1 MQACRS
7 EHRNSLYRQAWPT
20 HCARSILVSALLL
33 TLPHPAH
40 AQVESGNGPA
50 PTSEKEENND
60 DTTLQ
65 ALPVKDSQEGT
76 AASKEQRGQL
86 DELSVGEQEEA
97 RQERAMTT
105 ETSTNED
112 PDANRRR
119 AQEFSDKAEEERPVD
134 EPAWDLDVYGS
145 LRLHLINSYDI
156 ERDEAETSLG
166 DGASRIG
173 ASAAW
178 RFREGWEL
186 FALAEAGF
194 NVLDTFTAGAL
205 YDGGAAIQPRLY
217 HIGVDSENLYVKV
230 GKSWSTYYTV
240 AGVTDRFAIFG
251 GNASGVYNAST
262 DGGATGTGRADDA
275 IQTRLYI
282 DPQGFWD
289 IVPFNLNVQYQLSQP
304 IPEVNGQDYRYSY
317 SASAWL
323 ENQSRVGIGFAYHRA
338 AVENPSAPEVTA
350 AGIDGD
356 AIARAFAIKSY
367 GERWLASL
375 VWADLDNIETTDQ
388 NIYFEGEGIEL
399 YANWNVSGNF
409 WLVGGGNWL
418 SPDDGETGVGDYEVQ
433 YGIVWLHY
441 TFDSFRR
448 MIYIEWRDD
457 HGTLASGRSRD
468 NEVTFGVRWD
478 FGD

>member
-1 MQACRS
+1 MNS
-7 EHRNSLYRQAWPT
+7 ERT
-20 HCARSILVSALLL
+20 ILVVALLL
-33 TLPHPAH
+33 SLPFPAQ
-40 AQVESGNGPA
+40 AQPEPASDPDSTTVE
-50 PTSEKEENND
+50 EENYEE
-60 DTTLQ
+60 TTLE
-65 ALPVKDSQEGT
+65 ALPVKDSKGGT
-76 AASKEQRGQL
+76 AASTEQRQQL
-86 DELSVGEQEEA
+86 DELSTGEREEA

-119 AQEFSDKAEEERPVD
+119 QQDFAEEADD
-134 EPAWDLDVYGS
+134 EAPTGRQAWNFDVYGS
-145 LRLHLINSYDI
+145 ARLHVINNYDF
-156 ERDEAETSLG
+156 ETDESESTMG
-166 DGASRIG
+166 DGGSRVG

-186 FALAEAGF
+186 FALAEGGF
-194 NVLDTFTAGAL
+194 NILDTFTAGAL
-205 YDGGAAIQPRLY
+205 YDSGAALQPRLY
-217 HIGVDSENLYVKV
+217 HVGVDSENLYVKV

-240 AGVTDRFAIFG
+240 AGATDRFAIFG
-251 GNASGVYNAST
+251 GNAVGVYNAGT

-282 DPQGFWD
+282 DPKGFWD
-289 IVPFNLNVQYQLSQP
+289 IVPFNLNFQYQASQP
-304 IPEVNGQDYRYSY
+304 IPRVRGQDYEYSY

-338 AVENPSAPEVTA
+338 AVDNPNAPEVIA

-356 AIARAFAIKSY
+356 AVARAVAIKSY

-375 VWADLDNIETTDQ
+375 VWADLDSIETTDQ
-388 NIYFEGEGIEL
+388 FIYFDGRGIEL
-399 YANWNVSGNF
+399 YANWNVGGNV

-418 SPDDGETGVGDYEVQ
+418 FPDDSERGVGDYEVK
-433 YGIVWLHY
+433 YGIMGVHY

-448 MIYIEWRDD
+448 MIYAEWRDD
-457 HGTLASGRSRD
+457 HGTRANGQSQK
-468 NEVTFGVRWD
+468 NEFTVGIRWD